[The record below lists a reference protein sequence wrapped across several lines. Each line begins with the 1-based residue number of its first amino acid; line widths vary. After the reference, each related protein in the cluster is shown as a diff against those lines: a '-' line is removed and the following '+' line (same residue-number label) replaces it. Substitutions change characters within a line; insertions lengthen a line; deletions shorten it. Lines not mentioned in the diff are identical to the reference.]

1 MDGRGCRIGA
11 SQVTSTKVLCRNK
24 SKQYY
29 NARAHEERFDCSGSS
44 NTLVDRKFT
53 TSQILCS
60 FLVVSRSSGS
70 TSKLAVGA
78 VVSSFYPSQ
87 DFEELQDIDGH
98 STSSFL
104 ERIIPILHHFTVLSA
119 VPLGIHSRKR
129 RYSNNDPEHTAS

>member
-1 MDGRGCRIGA
+1 MRGD
-11 SQVTSTKVLCRNK
+11 VVLELCKSPRRRDRRRNE
-24 SKQYY
+24 SKQLY
-29 NARAHEERFDCSGSS
+29 NAHDRVGCFTGNGIPD
-44 NTLVDRKFT
+44 TLVDRKFT

-78 VVSSFYPSQ
+78 VVNSFHPSQ
-87 DFEELQDIDGH
+87 DFEELQNIDGH